1 MRHSIG
7 LFFVLVVLF
16 PASLHAQKKPKFK
29 NAADL
34 ETKQRVFVTA
44 GPEVGLVIPSDFGA
58 RTNVRYQDTLFKL
71 SPQVRFRLG
80 MCVRTDF
87 SKKFSLQTGIYYI
100 ERVYEAQVGKT
111 DATGTAFQSM
121 IFNSSFKYIGFEIP
135 VMGLFYV
142 QLGERWFLNN
152 LLGFSVEFFPS
163 SVKSISSDT
172 AIAYKVY
179 GARNSWAVPS
189 VKVAVGFEYRTE
201 NAGYFYLG
209 GQFHRPFFPIF
220 DGFIERKNPEPF
232 GLQTSEIPASGT
244 YFSIDLKYF
253 FPPGKKNKFFER

>member
-1 MRHSIG
+1 MQLFI
-7 LFFVLVVLF
+7 LFFFIVAGLLPVSV
-16 PASLHAQKKPKFK
+16 HAQKKIKFK

-44 GPEVGLVIPSDFGA
+44 GPDVGIVIPTDFGSRVA
-58 RTNVRYQDTLFKL
+58 VRYQDTLFKL
-71 SPQVRFRLG
+71 SPQVRYRLG

-87 SKKFSLQTGIYYI
+87 SKKFSFQTGIYYI
-100 ERVYEAQVGKT
+100 ERVYEAQVGK
-111 DATGTAFQSM
+111 ANVTGSGFQSL
-121 IFNSSFKYIGFEIP
+121 IYSNSFKYIGFEIP

-163 SVKSISSDT
+163 SVVSISSDT
-172 AIAYKVY
+172 TIAYKVY
-179 GARNSWAVPS
+179 GGRNSWIVPS
-189 VKVAVGFEYRTE
+189 VKVAIGFEYRTE

-209 GQFHRPFFPIF
+209 GQFHRPFFAIF

-232 GLQTSEIPASGT
+232 GLQTSKLPASGT

>member
-1 MRHSIG
+1 MRQCIG
-7 LFFVLVVLF
+7 FFFVWVALI
-16 PASLHAQKKPKFK
+16 PASLYAQKKTKFK

-44 GPEVGLVIPSDFGA
+44 GPDVGLVIPSDFGA

-142 QLGERWFLNN
+142 QLGDRWFLNN

-189 VKVAVGFEYRTE
+189 IKAAVGFEYRTE
-201 NAGYFYLG
+201 NAGYFYFG
-209 GQFHRPFFPIF
+209 GQFHRPFFSIF
-220 DGFIERKNPEPF
+220 DGFIERKNPVPF
-232 GLQTSEIPASGT
+232 GLQTSEMPASGT

-253 FPPGKKNKFFER
+253 FPPGKKNKFFEQ